1 LIRFRIESKEKPEGK
16 IIMKRILPA
25 FLLLALVLTG
35 CNAPKGTPTSSP
47 SVAVATLAPLGT
59 PAAQYGTEVARPLIR
74 DFTNMGTRTPGSA
87 AEAQAA
93 DYIVQIFRAIGYN
106 PETQPFTADTENGT
120 ISSANVIAIKQG
132 TSSQELIVGAH
143 YDSIGDGPG
152 ADDNASGVAV
162 MLEVAKIVANQI
174 TPYTIRFVAFGAE
187 EYGLAGSYAYLN
199 HMSQGGFENIV
210 AMIDLN
216 SLVAGNVAYVFSDE
230 APQSSIRDWALEWAT
245 GNGFNLQTIPSVDL
259 NNPDTGKGYS
269 DFAAFRDAGIPFAY
283 FVSSDWS
290 LGDKNGITQVD
301 PSYGKNGVI
310 RHTADDTLS
319 YLDTTFPGRVDQHLN
334 LYISVLLHV
343 LTQYEAPIQ

>member
-1 LIRFRIESKEKPEGK
+1 
-16 IIMKRILPA
+16 MKRILPA
-25 FLLLALVLTG
+25 LLLLALILTS
-35 CNAPKGTPTSSP
+35 CNAPKGTATSAP
-47 SVAVATLAPLGT
+47 SAAVATLVPLGT

-93 DYIVQIFRAIGYN
+93 DYIVQVFQAIGYS
-106 PETQPFTADTENGT
+106 PETQPFTANTDNGQV
-120 ISSANVIAIKQG
+120 SSANIIAIKQG

-152 ADDNASGVAV
+152 ADDNASGVSV
-162 MLEVAKIVANQI
+162 MLEVAKVVANEI

-187 EYGLAGSYAYLN
+187 EDGLLGSYAYLN
-199 HMSQGGFENIV
+199 NMSQNGMENIV

-216 SLVAGNVAYVFSDE
+216 SLIAGDVTYVFSDE
-230 APQSSIRDWALEWAT
+230 APQSSLRDYVLEWAT
-245 GNGFNLQTIPSVDL
+245 GNGFNLQTVPGVDL
-259 NNPDTGKGYS
+259 TNPATGEGYS
-269 DFAAFRDAGIPFAY
+269 DFAAFRAAGIPYAY
-283 FVSSDWS
+283 FVSSDWN

-301 PSYGKNGVI
+301 PSYGDNGVI
-310 RHTADDTLS
+310 RYTADDTLS

-334 LYISVLLHV
+334 LYISVLVHV